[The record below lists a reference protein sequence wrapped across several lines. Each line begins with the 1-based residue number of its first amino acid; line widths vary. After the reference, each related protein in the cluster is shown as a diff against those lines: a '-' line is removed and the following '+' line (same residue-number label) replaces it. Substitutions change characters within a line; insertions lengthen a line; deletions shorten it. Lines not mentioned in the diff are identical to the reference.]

1 MTVRTGKKQD
11 KKEKDEVI
19 RDEEGK
25 FLKGQTGNPDGRP
38 RGSYSLRKKLIKKVQ
53 RELGKDTD
61 IGDKLAEELVYIA
74 LADSKQVSISE
85 KRKAI
90 MDIMSIIDGKPKQQV
105 EVLGTGRTP
114 ELQEQIDNIKLNIK
128 SGIITF
134 QAISKTLKGK
144 ESKTLKKAKTKKKK

>member
-1 MTVRTGKKQD
+1 MTVKTGKKQD

-53 RELGKDTD
+53 RELGEDTD

-74 LADSKQVSISE
+74 LADSKEVSISE

-90 MDIMSIIDGKPKQQV
+90 MDIMSMIDGKPKQQV
-105 EVLGTGRTP
+105 EVLERGRTP